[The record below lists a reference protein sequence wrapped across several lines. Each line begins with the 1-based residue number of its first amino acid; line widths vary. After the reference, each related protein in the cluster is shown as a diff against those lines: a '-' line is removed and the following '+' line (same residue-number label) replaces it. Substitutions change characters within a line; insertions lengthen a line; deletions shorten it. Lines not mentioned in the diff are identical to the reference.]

1 MCLFRFVVVV
11 VVVQTALETI
21 NFWPRGHGT
30 GFVSKPTDA
39 VLWGFEFRLRLTLLG

>member
-1 MCLFRFVVVV
+1 MCLFRFVVVVVV

-30 GFVSKPTDA
+30 GFVSKSTDA
-39 VLWGFEFRLRLTLLG
+39 VL